1 MLNARVPDTLLRA
14 ILTRTMMVIISN
26 LLFSH
31 FISGIIMTITLFDRF
46 FVTHTGGWLHVDM
59 AGPGSKADRGTG
71 YGVGLV
77 LSLVGAPGFDVR
89 S

>member
-14 ILTRTMMVIISN
+14 ILTRIMMVIISN

-46 FVTHTGGWLHVDM
+46 FVTRTGGWLHVDM

>member
-1 MLNARVPDTLLRA
+1 MYVLIHCELSFD
-14 ILTRTMMVIISN
+14 TRTI
-26 LLFSH
+26 
-31 FISGIIMTITLFDRF
+31 
-46 FVTHTGGWLHVDM
+46 GGWLHVDM

-89 S
+89 T